1 MLYVYIVAAAAA
13 VPLLNN
19 FFPILRQSYSE
30 WLVPLLFLSIFAG
43 LIIIHFSVLVI
54 CAVSVNLKKPA
65 GEKVPFYRGLVGSSL
80 SMLFPMLRVKIKSSG
95 LEKVEGLFPAMLV
108 CNHINNIDPAVI
120 IKEIPSL
127 KLAFIAKKEIY
138 TEMKFIAKLMHK
150 LNCLPIDRE
159 NNREAAKTI
168 IESVR
173 LIKEKKVSI
182 GVFPEGY
189 TSLDGQLH
197 EFRNGAFKIA
207 LKAQCPIVVCT
218 ILGTPEAVK
227 NLFKRRN
234 TIYLDV
240 LEVIPADEAA
250 SLTTAELSE
259 RIHKEMQENIT
270 LRREQL
276 CIEK

>member
-240 LEVIPADEAA
+240 LEVIPADTVTK
-250 SLTTAELSE
+250 LTTAELSE
-259 RIHKEMQENIT
+259 RIHTLMSDNIT
-270 LRREQL
+270 QRRKEICL
-276 CIEK
+276 KK